1 MQINKVAQRHKRHL
15 AARKVT
21 FRKLPYVLFDKAQ
34 ENPVRPVEGPVI
46 ITGLANSGKTAA
58 LLELAYN
65 LARGTP
71 RPYKG
76 KRHLLHINPGENH
89 PHRIW
94 LMLYSLMIA
103 GAIGHENV
111 GPYTAERIVREMM
124 RGMGFDIV
132 LAAHTHLMENPH
144 YEIVHSLVDDMVL
157 FNRELNNKSGFCAE
171 TVTLYRRENMT
182 GWTGPV
188 KRAFLSSAVVEVS
201 KQGGMISGK
210 ILRSKS
216 GPSGTEF
223 NIISI
228 KN

>member
-1 MQINKVAQRHKRHL
+1 MQINKAAQRRKRHL
-15 AARKVT
+15 TARRVT

-34 ENPVRPVEGPVI
+34 ENPVRPVEGLVI
-46 ITGLANSGKTAA
+46 IAGEANSGKTAA

-89 PHRIW
+89 PQRIW

-111 GPYTAERIVREMM
+111 GPRTAERIVREMM
-124 RGMGFDIV
+124 LGMGFDVV
-132 LAAHTHLMENPH
+132 LAAHTHLTEDPR
-144 YEIVHSLVDDMVL
+144 YEIVHTLVDDMML
-157 FNRELNNKSGFCAE
+157 FNYELNNKSGICAE
-171 TVTLYRRENMT
+171 TIGIHRRENMT
-182 GWTGPV
+182 AYTTPV
-188 KRAFLSSAVVEVS
+188 KRVFSSAAVVEVS
-201 KQGGMISGK
+201 KQGGMIGGK

-216 GPSGTEF
+216 GPTGMDF
-223 NIISI
+223 DIINIKS
-228 KN
+228 